1 MLASE
6 VMAAAGPAPKLA
18 EAAAA
23 AGPRRPRRT
32 AALQY
37 SEDLPTGVAGVALGC
52 AAFSNLLHALY
63 APARPVVIAAA
74 LLSAFICVFFIA
86 ARIVKPHRVCAEAM
100 KPRTFFP
107 YGAWEMALAFAWAR
121 LLPDYCAPGA
131 YAAGALQLAILLTF
145 LRACCKTRA
154 APAPYWNPVCMSCAA
169 TTIVGAPCLGA
180 RHWLPLFS
188 FGLALVSCVII
199 APPEAWAVLGDA
211 SESPGADVALL
222 AAPCSIAAAAFAALK
237 QAADGPVLW
246 DFTADACVGGLLV
259 GLATLYAAFAVFAVW
274 RRRRTVRP
282 FSLVWATM
290 TFPAAITC
298 VVWLQYAE
306 KLYFLWAARVVAGLV
321 LLGIAAIVGGC
332 FRLALLALLDVRR
345 WSSSELSLSRV

>member
-1 MLASE
+1 MLANE
-6 VMAAAGPAPKLA
+6 VMAAAGAAPKLP

-23 AGPRRPRRT
+23 EGPRRTRRT

-37 SEDLPTGVAGVALGC
+37 LEDLPTGVAGVALGC
-52 AAFSNLLHALY
+52 AAFSNLLDTLY

-74 LLSAFICVFFIA
+74 LLSACICLLFVA
-86 ARIVKPHRVCAEAM
+86 ARVAAPHRVCAEAA

-107 YGAWEMALAFAWAR
+107 YGAWEMALAFSWAR
-121 LLPDYCAPGA
+121 LLPDYCAPIT
-131 YAAGALQLAILLTF
+131 YAAGALQLVILLTF

-199 APPEAWAVLGDA
+199 ALPEAWAVLRDIN
-211 SESPGADVALL
+211 ESPGADVALL

-246 DFTADACVGGLLV
+246 DFTADAWVSGLLV

-306 KLYFLWAARVVAGLV
+306 AVYFLWAARGVAVLV
-321 LLGIAAIVGGC
+321 LVGIAAIVGGC
-332 FRLALLALLDVRR
+332 FRLALIQLRR
-345 WSSSELSLSRV
+345 QSSSELPLSRVC